1 MFPLDLDAVAE
12 KYLAEP
18 SVEIENDLIMNWYP
32 ERVGLRV
39 GHVGRL
45 LELGLGHGYT
55 VPHFVRIADQHA
67 VIEGSQRVIDHFR
80 MKNSWY
86 QGDLIQGYF
95 EHYES
100 DAQFDAIVMGF
111 VLEHVD
117 DPVAILRRYRRFLVP
132 GGKVFV
138 AVPNAKSLNRRL
150 GLAMG
155 MIPDIYE
162 LNATDLKLGHQR
174 NYCRETLRLD
184 VEAAGYRITHEE
196 GMYLKPLPL
205 SVLRTLE
212 DMTANLNAMMTVGV
226 DFPDLCV
233 ALLIEIE
240 DAGA

>member
-1 MFPLDLDAVAE
+1 MTLDLDAVAE

-32 ERVGLRV
+32 DRVGLRI

-55 VPHFVRIADQHA
+55 VPHFVKMTDHHA

-80 MKNSWY
+80 KKNPWY
-86 QGDLIQGYF
+86 KGSLVPGYF
-95 EHYES
+95 EDYAPEER
-100 DAQFDAIVMGF
+100 FDAIIMGF

-117 DPVAILRRYRRFLVP
+117 DPVAILRRYREFLAP
-132 GGKVFV
+132 GGRIYV
-138 AVPNAKSLNRRL
+138 AVPNAKSLNRRF

-155 MIPDIYE
+155 LIPDIYE
-162 LNATDLKLGHQR
+162 LNATDHKLGHQR
-174 NYCRETLRLD
+174 NYCRDTLRRD
-184 VEAAGYRITHEE
+184 VEAAGFRITHEE

-205 SVLRTLE
+205 SVLHTLD
-212 DMTANLNAMMTVGV
+212 DMEGNLRAMMTVGV

-240 DAGA
+240 RNLD

>member
-1 MFPLDLDAVAE
+1 MDLESVAE

-18 SVEIENDLIMNWYP
+18 AVEIENDLIMNWYP
-32 ERVGLRV
+32 GRIGMRI

-55 VPHFVRIADQHA
+55 VPHFVKMADHHT
-67 VIEGSQRVIDHFR
+67 VVEGSQRVIDHFR
-80 MKNSWY
+80 AKNAWY
-86 QGDLIQGYF
+86 QGSLAQGFF
-95 EHYES
+95 EDYVPEEG
-100 DAQFDAIVMGF
+100 FDAIVMGF

-117 DPVAILRRYRRFLVP
+117 DPVSILRRYRAFLKP
-132 GGKVFV
+132 GGRIFV

-155 MIPDIYE
+155 LIPDIYE
-162 LNATDLKLGHQR
+162 LNATDHKLGHQR
-174 NYCRETLRLD
+174 NYCRDTLRRD

-205 SVLRTLE
+205 GVLKTLE
-212 DMTANLNAMMTVGV
+212 DMEANLQAMMTVGV

-240 DAGA
+240 RNGD

>member
-1 MFPLDLDAVAE
+1 MDLDAVAD

-32 ERVGLRV
+32 GRIEQRI
-39 GHVGRL
+39 GHVGKL

-55 VPHFVRIADQHA
+55 VPHFAPMADQHY

-80 MKNSWY
+80 KKNAWY
-86 QGDLIQGYF
+86 RGTLVQGYF
-95 EHYES
+95 E
-100 DAQFDAIVMGF
+100 DFTLNIQFDAIVMGF

-117 DPVAILRRYRRFLVP
+117 DPVAILRRYRGFLAP
-132 GGKVFV
+132 KGKIFV
-138 AVPNAKSLNRRL
+138 AVPNAKSMNRRL

-155 MIPDIYE
+155 MITDIYE
-162 LNATDLKLGHQR
+162 LNATDHKLGHQR
-174 NYCRETLRLD
+174 NYCRDTLRRD
-184 VEAAGYRITHEE
+184 VEMAGFRITHEE

-205 SVLRTLE
+205 SVLRTLD
-212 DMTANLNAMMTVGV
+212 DMEANLHAMMTTGV

-240 DAGA
+240 RTDD